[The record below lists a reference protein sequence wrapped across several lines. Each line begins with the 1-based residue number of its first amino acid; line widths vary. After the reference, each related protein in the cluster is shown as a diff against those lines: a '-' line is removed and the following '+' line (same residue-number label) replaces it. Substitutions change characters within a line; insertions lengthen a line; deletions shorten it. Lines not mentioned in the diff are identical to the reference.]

1 MDDMRVV
8 DDVLGLKADPRVS
21 GIVIQECVRLT
32 VTMKKWVSMASH
44 CPVCSSLSSM
54 SSAPYISLKLPGAVL

>member
-21 GIVIQECVRLT
+21 GIVIQERVRLT
-32 VTMKKWVSMASH
+32 VMMKKRVSMASH
-44 CPVCSSLSSM
+44 CLVCSSCSSM
-54 SSAPYISLKLPGAVL
+54 SSAPYISLKSPGTVL